1 MDIEITEYGL
11 QSCDTEARIFLLVD
25 LQEFFFR
32 FRVVLE
38 IVEYGLQSCD
48 TQRPEFFFIS

>member
-1 MDIEITEYGL
+1 MDIEIVEYGL

-25 LQEFFFR
+25 LQEKNFR
-32 FRVVLE
+32 FMVVLE

-48 TQRPEFFFIS
+48 TEARIFY